1 MPADPCA
8 VAASCYSVGLHV
20 ALALF
25 TQLLSPAVVPAASS
39 LCPRGAAL
47 ALPRVRAG
55 GTRIA
60 DLGCVHSLLPSWLAK

>member
-1 MPADPCA
+1 M
-8 VAASCYSVGLHV
+8 

-25 TQLLSPAVVPAASS
+25 TQLLSPAVVSAASS